1 MHIDNTMN
9 IHIQQLQKA
18 EIFTGLFQHVKAFTD
33 HINIMFEKD
42 RMYIQTMDSAH
53 VSIIEM
59 ELPASWFDTYEHKQP
74 GTLTIGI
81 SSTILFKV
89 LASREKTQSINI
101 QCDAGGDIL
110 MIHFD
115 SENKAEFAKH
125 FELPLMDL
133 DTELMGIPAIEHQ
146 AEFTLSA
153 PHFANLITQLQM
165 FGDTMEIECNEEKI
179 MLSAN
184 SPDHGKMFVEIKI
197 DDLTTFIIDEGGKIN
212 LSFSLQ
218 YLHNICLYHK
228 LAKEIELKLSA
239 AYPIQIIYD
248 LGGEHGQNAKIKFY
262 LAPKINDEE

>member
-1 MHIDNTMN
+1 MN
-9 IHIQQLQKA
+9 IQIQQLQKA

-59 ELPASWFDTYEHKQP
+59 ELPASWFDAYELKQP

-81 SSTILFKV
+81 SSSMLYRV
-89 LASREKTQSINI
+89 LASREKTQSITI
-101 QCDAGGDIL
+101 ACDSGGDIL
-110 MIHFD
+110 MLNFD

-125 FELPLMDL
+125 FELPLMEIDTDL
-133 DTELMGIPAIEHQ
+133 MAIPEITHQ
-146 AEFTLSA
+146 AEFILSS
-153 PHFANLITQLQM
+153 PHFASIITQLQM
-165 FGDTMEIECNEEKI
+165 FGDNMDIECGEEKI
-179 MLSAN
+179 MLTAN
-184 SPDHGKMFVEIKI
+184 SPDQGKMFVEIKI
-197 DDLTTFIIDEGGKIN
+197 DDLTTFIIDEGGKLK
-212 LSFSLQ
+212 LSYSLQ

-228 LAKEIELKLSA
+228 LAKEIEIKLSA

-248 LGGEHGQNAKIKFY
+248 LGGEHGNNAKIKFY

>member
-1 MHIDNTMN
+1 MN

-33 HINIMFEKD
+33 QINIMFEKE

-59 ELPASWFDTYEHKQP
+59 ELPSSWFDSYEHKQP
-74 GTLTIGI
+74 NTIVVGI
-81 SSTILFKV
+81 HSTILFKV

-101 QCDAGGDIL
+101 TYDPDGDTLKIN
-110 MIHFD
+110 FD

-133 DTELMGIPAIEHQ
+133 DTELMGIPDIEHQ
-146 AEFTLSA
+146 AEFTLSS
-153 PHFANLITQLQM
+153 PHFSSLITQLQM
-165 FGDTMEIECNEEKI
+165 FGDTLDIECNEEKI
-179 MLSAN
+179 MLSAT
-184 SPDHGKMFVEIKI
+184 SVDHGKMFVEIKI
-197 DDLTTFIIDEGGKIN
+197 DDLTTFIIDEGGKLN
-212 LSFSLQ
+212 LSYSLQ
-218 YLHNICLYHK
+218 YLHNICLYNK
-228 LAKEIELKLSA
+228 LAKEIEIKLST

-248 LGGEHGQNAKIKFY
+248 LGGEHGNNAKIKFY

>member
-1 MHIDNTMN
+1 MN
-9 IHIQQLQKA
+9 INIQQLQKA

-59 ELPASWFDTYEHKQP
+59 ELPASWFDAYEHKQP

-81 SSTILFKV
+81 SSSMLYRV
-89 LASREKTQSINI
+89 LASREKTQSITI
-101 QCDAGGDIL
+101 ACDSGGDIL
-110 MIHFD
+110 MLNFD

-125 FELPLMDL
+125 FELPLMEIDTDL
-133 DTELMGIPAIEHQ
+133 MAIPEITHQ
-146 AEFTLSA
+146 AEFILSS
-153 PHFANLITQLQM
+153 PHFASIITQLQM
-165 FGDTMEIECNEEKI
+165 FGDNMDIECGEEKI
-179 MLSAN
+179 MLTAN
-184 SPDHGKMFVEIKI
+184 SPDQGKMFVEIKI
-197 DDLTTFIIDEGGKIN
+197 DDLTTFIIDEGGKLK
-212 LSFSLQ
+212 LSYSLQ

-228 LAKEIELKLSA
+228 LAKEIEIKLSA

-248 LGGEHGQNAKIKFY
+248 LGGEHGNNAKIKFY

>member
-1 MHIDNTMN
+1 MN
-9 IHIQQLQKA
+9 IHIQQLPKA

-59 ELPASWFDTYEHKQP
+59 ELPASWFDAYEHKQP

-81 SSTILFKV
+81 SSSILYRV

-101 QCDAGGDIL
+101 TCDSGGDIL

-125 FELPLMDL
+125 FELPLMEIDTDL
-133 DTELMGIPAIEHQ
+133 MAIPVITHQ
-146 AEFTLSA
+146 AEFTLSS
-153 PHFANLITQLQM
+153 PHFASIITQLQM
-165 FGDTMEIECNEEKI
+165 FGDTMDIECGEEKI
-179 MLSAN
+179 MLTAN
-184 SPDHGKMFVEIKI
+184 SPDQGKMFVEIKI
-197 DDLTTFIIDEGGKIN
+197 DDLTTFIIDEGGKLK
-212 LSFSLQ
+212 LSYSLQ

-228 LAKEIELKLSA
+228 LAKEIEIKLSE

-248 LGGEHGQNAKIKFY
+248 LGGEHGNNARIKFY